1 MLIDD
6 WMPVYDAEAFRR
18 FERPGCATAVWNF
31 TVDEAERGL
40 ARVAT
45 ETRIRCVDDGARR
58 RFRPYRAVVRVP
70 SGLIRTSML
79 RAIAQEAS
87 R

>member
-6 WMPVYDAEAFRR
+6 WMPVYKAFRR
-18 FERPGCATAVWNF
+18 FERAGCATAAWNF
-31 TVDEAERGL
+31 TVDDAESGST
-40 ARVAT
+40 RVAT

-58 RFRPYRAVVRVP
+58 RFRPYWAVVRVP
-70 SGLIRTSML
+70 SGLIRMSML